1 MKSAY
6 ILLTDWL
13 PTTWSKAIAALTL
26 GTAPLAYKT
35 PSVFPESWLPNSP
48 EQILLIRL
56 LLSETSLLIG
66 SLFTFLLVVR
76 HYSIV
81 PKIATPTAFLFEDGE
96 LKWKVTDYKN
106 GKFSVD
112 EIPYCKTH
120 DIKFMLTP
128 AGQFMCPEVIGSN
141 CKSRILDHDEPPFL
155 LSFVKPK
162 AELNVCKY
170 ETKP

>member
-6 ILLTDWL
+6 NLLTDGL

-26 GTAPLAYKT
+26 STAPLAYKT
-35 PSVFPESWLPNSP
+35 PSVFPEAWLPNSP
-48 EQILLIRL
+48 EQIFLIRL

-66 SLFTFLLVVR
+66 SLFTFFLVVR

-81 PKIATPTAFLFEDGE
+81 PKIATPIAFLFEDGE
-96 LKWKVTDYKN
+96 LKWKVTAYQN
-106 GKFSVD
+106 GSFSVD

-120 DIKFMLTP
+120 DLKFIVTR
-128 AGQFMCPEVIGSN
+128 AGQYMCPEVIGSK
-141 CKSRILDHDEPPFL
+141 CESRILDHDEPPFL
-155 LSFVKPK
+155 LSIVKPK
-162 AELNVCKY
+162 AELKVCKY